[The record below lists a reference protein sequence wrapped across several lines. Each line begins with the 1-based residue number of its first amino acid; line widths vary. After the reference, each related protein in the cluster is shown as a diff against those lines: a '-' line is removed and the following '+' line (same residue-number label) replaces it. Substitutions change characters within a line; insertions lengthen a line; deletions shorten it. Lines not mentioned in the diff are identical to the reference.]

1 MSTFAFEARTV
12 GRSIDLNRL
21 AGHFGIRHRYTWEE
35 PLCLDETRLRGILHE
50 PEAHAAWIFSF
61 GAVVFTNCQA
71 HEINDILLYL
81 TRHEPALT
89 PGNPAVYSDIYTL
102 VIDPSVKPGMDS
114 EEMTVEA
121 FEPWQPEILATVLAK
136 SVALERVEASLDA
149 TLDRFE
155 ERLERL
161 EKGRLEHDSISYL
174 GILDKPD
181 LTWNNDAAEKFYTNL
196 SRQFGG
202 LVEQGRSVGGGAG
215 KQGRV
220 LVAVGNVPLLE
231 MDVVVPAAQQ
241 MHLVVGIHWARSLSK
256 EDGTTSVVRRAM
268 NIQGLSPQQ
277 AAVLQNPELRKSVL
291 PGKGQETAKRDQNAA
306 VVI

>member
-50 PEAHAAWIFSF
+50 PEARAAWIFSF

-155 ERLERL
+155 ERL

>member
-1 MSTFAFEARTV
+1 MFPIAFEARTV

-35 PLCLDETRLRGILHE
+35 PLCLDETRLRGILRN
-50 PEAHAAWIFSF
+50 PEERGAWIFSF

-81 TRHEPALT
+81 ARHEPALT
-89 PGNPAVYSDIYTL
+89 PGNPAVYSDVYSL
-102 VIDPSVKPGMDS
+102 VTDASVKAGMDS

-161 EKGRLEHDSISYL
+161 EKGRLETNDKVLARDAARILRLEHDSISYL

-181 LTWNNDAAEKFYTNL
+181 LTWNNDPAEKLYGNL
-196 SRQFGG
+196 SRQFE
-202 LVEQGRSVGGGAG
+202 LKDRNDA
-215 KQGRV
+215 
-220 LVAVGNVPLLE
+220 
-231 MDVVVPAAQQ
+231 
-241 MHLVVGIHWARSLSK
+241 
-256 EDGTTSVVRRAM
+256 VRRK
-268 NIQGLSPQQ
+268 SE
-277 AAVLQNPELRKSVL
+277 VLKDINSTFSDLAHARRSTRLEW
-291 PGKGQETAKRDQNAA
+291 
-306 VVI
+306 VVILLIAFEILMALLPSIWKFVKP

>member
-50 PEAHAAWIFSF
+50 PEARAAWIFSF
-61 GAVVFTNCQA
+61 GAVVFTNCQV

-81 TRHEPALT
+81 ARHEPALA
-89 PGNPAVYSDIYTL
+89 PGNPTVYSDIYTL
-102 VIDPSVKPGMDS
+102 AIDPSVKPGMDS

-149 TLDRFE
+149 TMDRFE

-161 EKGRLEHDSISYL
+161 EKGRLETNDQVLARDAARILRLEHDSISYL

-196 SRQFGG
+196 SRQFE
-202 LVEQGRSVGGGAG
+202 LKDRNDA
-215 KQGRV
+215 
-220 LVAVGNVPLLE
+220 
-231 MDVVVPAAQQ
+231 
-241 MHLVVGIHWARSLSK
+241 
-256 EDGTTSVVRRAM
+256 VRRK
-268 NIQGLSPQQ
+268 SE
-277 AAVLQNPELRKSVL
+277 VLKDINSTFSDLAHARRSARLEW
-291 PGKGQETAKRDQNAA
+291 
-306 VVI
+306 VVILLIAFEILMALLPALWKLVTR